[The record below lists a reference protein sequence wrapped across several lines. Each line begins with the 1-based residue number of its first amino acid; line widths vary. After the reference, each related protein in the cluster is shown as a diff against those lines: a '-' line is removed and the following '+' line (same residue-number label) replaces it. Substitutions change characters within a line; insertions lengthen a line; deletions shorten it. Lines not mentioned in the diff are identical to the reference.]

1 MKQIE
6 LIPVDKI
13 DPPPTAARIRP
24 DDESLSELM
33 ASIKVQGI
41 LNPLILNK
49 KGDRYYCIAGARR
62 YLAAIKLNLPSVPAA
77 VIQVSDDEA
86 AVLSLH
92 ENLFRKNLSPYE
104 ESLLLDDLEHKYHLT
119 RERISA
125 MLGVSKA
132 WVTQRLDILSWPEM
146 LLEALKNES
155 ITYSVARELSRIT
168 EPGSLASYLES
179 AINNGITSRVAAQW
193 AGEWQASQHKVE
205 QVVKVKSQP
214 LLAGL
219 PDKCECY
226 ACQKNLDPAEDD
238 LTTVILCKECA
249 DALRPPN
256 QT

>member
-1 MKQIE
+1 MKQME

-33 ASIKVQGI
+33 ASIKIQGI

-62 YLAAIKLNLPSVPAA
+62 YLAAIKLQLPSVPAA

-119 RERISA
+119 RERIGS

-146 LLEALKNES
+146 LLEALRDES
-155 ITYSVARELSRIT
+155 ISYSVARELSRIT

-193 AGEWQASQHKVE
+193 ASEWQTSRIKPE
-205 QVVKVKSQP
+205 QTKKIAPPNEHISEPHQ
-214 LLAGL
+214 LI
-219 PDKCECY
+219 CY
-226 ACQKNLDPAEDD
+226 ACDKDIGSEREP
-238 LTTVILCKECA
+238 VIQVELCSECA

>member
-13 DPPPTAARIRP
+13 DPPPTAARIHP

-62 YLAAIKLNLPSVPAA
+62 YLAAIKLQLPSVPAA

-119 RERISA
+119 RERIGS

-146 LLEALKNES
+146 LLEALKDES

-168 EPGSLASYLES
+168 EPGSLASYLDS

-193 AGEWQASQHKVE
+193 AGEWQASRIKPEQTKKVAPPNE
-205 QVVKVKSQP
+205 HIPEPHQ
-214 LLAGL
+214 LI
-219 PDKCECY
+219 CY
-226 ACQKNLDPAEDD
+226 ACDKEIGSEQEPVNEVA
-238 LTTVILCKECA
+238 LCSECA

>member
-24 DDESLSELM
+24 DDESLLELM
-33 ASIKVQGI
+33 ASIKIQGI

-62 YLAAIKLNLPSVPAA
+62 YLAAIKLQLPSVPAA

-119 RERISA
+119 RERIAS
-125 MLGVSKA
+125 MLGISKA
-132 WVTQRLDILSWPEM
+132 WVTQRLDILTWPEM
-146 LLEALKNES
+146 LLEALKDES
-155 ITYSVARELSRIT
+155 ISYSVARELSRIT
-168 EPGSLASYLES
+168 EPGSLASYLDS

-193 AGEWQASQHKVE
+193 ASEWQSSQHTKE
-205 QVVKVKSQP
+205 THPSAIKTMESALSEEPAQ
-214 LLAGL
+214 
-219 PDKCECY
+219 CY
-226 ACQKNLDPAEDD
+226 ACEKTISDPHND
-238 LTTVILCKECA
+238 LIPVILCKECA
-249 DALRPPN
+249 DALHPPI

>member
-62 YLAAIKLNLPSVPAA
+62 YLAAIKLQLPSVPAA

-86 AVLSLH
+86 AVISLH

-119 RERISA
+119 RERIGS

-155 ITYSVARELSRIT
+155 ISYSVARELSRIT

-193 AGEWQASQHKVE
+193 AAEWQASQQKME
-205 QVVKVKSQP
+205 PSIKIKYQP
-214 LLAGL
+214 AISAI
-219 PDKCECY
+219 PDECQCY
-226 ACQKNLDPAEDD
+226 ACEKELDPTEDN
-238 LTTVILCKECA
+238 LVSVILCSECA
-249 DALRPPN
+249 GALRPPS
-256 QT
+256 QG